1 MYLKGS
7 NWRMTRKRSRRSNPF
22 TVIFLVLLIAAMVYV
37 NEVIVPNTEPLFI
50 ATPTVTTSPES
61 YISLARE
68 QFEAGNLTAALEFY
82 ETAVLTDAT
91 NPSVFLEMG
100 RVQMFAG
107 LYEDALDS
115 AGNALLLSA
124 NNAQAHAL
132 RGWAL
137 LNLGD
142 ILEAEAAITESLELD
157 GNNALAHAVYAEI
170 LLETFEYEQAGEESR
185 IALNLSRSIE
195 TLRARGIV
203 LYNTG
208 NYLEAIQEL
217 QAALTINNNIAD
229 LHVLIGLNYYA
240 LGDYDQAV
248 NEYIRANAL
257 NPADPLPDYLISRT
271 YLIVGQYAKAIQF
284 AEEAVEDDP
293 EDPVL
298 HGNLGEARYQNFEY
312 VDAIPELKYA
322 VDNIP
327 LSPATQTI
335 RFYTIYGFS
344 LLKTNQCALAVPV
357 FQTILSGVPSD
368 EVAVFNAGE
377 GIRQCQEQLGEIEVT
392 QVPAEDTS
400 LDDGESPDS
409 GATDA
414 PEATEIPEDESP

>member
-7 NWRMTRKRSRRSNPF
+7 SWRMTRRRPKRSNPF
-22 TVIFLVLLIAAMVYV
+22 TVIFLILMITAMVYV

-68 QFEAGNLTAALEFY
+68 QFEAGNLVAALDHY
-82 ETAVLTDAT
+82 ETAILTDAT
-91 NPSVFLEMG
+91 NPSVFLEMA

-107 LYEDALDS
+107 LYEEALDS
-115 AGNALLLSA
+115 AGNALLLSP

-137 LNLGD
+137 LNTGD
-142 ILEAEAAITESLELD
+142 TLEAEAAVTEALALD
-157 GNNALAHAVYAEI
+157 SNNALAHAVYAEI
-170 LLETFEYEQAGEESR
+170 LLESFEFEQAGEESR
-185 IALNLSRSIE
+185 IALSLERSIE

-208 NYLEAIQEL
+208 NYLEAIQEF
-217 QAALTINNNIAD
+217 QAALAINNNIAD
-229 LHVLIGLNYYA
+229 LHILVGLNHYA

-257 NPADPLPDYLISRT
+257 NPSDPLPDYLISRT

-284 AEEAVEDDP
+284 AEEAVQDDP
-293 EDPVL
+293 DDPVL
-298 HGNLGEARYQNFEY
+298 RGNLGEARYQNFEY
-312 VDAIPELKYA
+312 IEAIPELKIA

-327 LSPATQTI
+327 LSSASQTI
-335 RFYTIYGFS
+335 RFYTIYGFA
-344 LLKTNQCALAVPV
+344 LLKTNQCGLAVPV
-357 FQTILSGVPSD
+357 FQAILAGVPAD
-368 EVAVFNAGE
+368 EVAVFNASE
-377 GIRQCQEQLGEIEVT
+377 GIRQCQEQIGTVEE
-392 QVPAEDTS
+392 PAD
-400 LDDGESPDS
+400 
-409 GATDA
+409 
-414 PEATEIPEDESP
+414 PEAETTPTAEATAASEGEAP